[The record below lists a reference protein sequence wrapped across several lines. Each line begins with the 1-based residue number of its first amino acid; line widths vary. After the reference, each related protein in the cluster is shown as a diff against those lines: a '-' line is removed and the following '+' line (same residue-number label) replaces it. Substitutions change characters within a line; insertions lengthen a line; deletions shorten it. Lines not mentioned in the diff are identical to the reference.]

1 MSGEIQRRA
10 TWPEKGLGEEK
21 EGSEKQVAN
30 HGISKK
36 KVGGRETRVTDG
48 ECLKPAR
55 ESFGIERDRKRGRRV
70 EIPVDRV
77 GNEIEKDGRRE
88 RSQENRDCSGNVVMA

>member
-36 KVGGRETRVTDG
+36 KVGGRKTRVTYG
-48 ECLKPAR
+48 ECLEPAR
-55 ESFGIERDRKRGRRV
+55 ESFGIQRDRKRDRRV

-77 GNEIEKDGRRE
+77 GNEIEKDGRRDCG
-88 RSQENRDCSGNVVMA
+88 QENRDWSGNTAMA

>member
-1 MSGEIQRRA
+1 MSGEIRRRA
-10 TWPEKGLGEEK
+10 MWPEKGLGEKK

-36 KVGGRETRVTDG
+36 KVGRRETRVTYG
-48 ECLKPAR
+48 ERLEPAR
-55 ESFGIERDRKRGRRV
+55 ESFGVQRDRKRDRRV

-77 GNEIEKDGRRE
+77 GNEIEKDGRRD
-88 RSQENRDCSGNVVMA
+88 RSQENRDWSCNVVMA